1 VLLYLQRG
9 RNATLLRPKILTDE
23 EIGSLRREI
32 AVRDGYRCILCGKP
46 AVDIAHIV
54 PRSHAVKNSAAI
66 WRKENMA
73 CSCRSCHRET
83 KAQRQKFLERMIELY
98 GYDYSMTPW
107 AEYLIKERTE

>member
-1 VLLYLQRG
+1 M
-9 RNATLLRPKILTDE
+9 RPKILTDE
-23 EIGSLRREI
+23 ELDSLRREI
-32 AVRDGYRCILCGKP
+32 AVRDGGKCILCGEP

-98 GYDYSMTPW
+98 GYDYSMAPW
-107 AEYLIKERTE
+107 AEYLIKERTG

>member
-1 VLLYLQRG
+1 
-9 RNATLLRPKILTDE
+9 LRPKILTDKE
-23 EIGSLRREI
+23 LDSLRREI
-32 AVRDGYRCILCGKP
+32 AVRDGGKCILCGEP

-73 CSCRSCHRET
+73 CSCRSCHIET

-98 GYDYSMTPW
+98 GY
-107 AEYLIKERTE
+107 EYPEPIFRNYLEG